1 MAQAT
6 VGIRELKA
14 QLSLYVQRVK
24 VGDTVVITERGKAI
38 GRIVPIAPSVEER
51 LQELVAAGVVDWNG
65 RKLEPM
71 TPVAKTRGPKTV
83 SDLLL
88 EDRE

>member
-1 MAQAT
+1 MTQAV

-14 QLSLYVQRVK
+14 QLSSYVQRVK
-24 VGDTVVITERGKAI
+24 AGDTVVITERGKAI
-38 GRIVPIAPSVEER
+38 GRIVPMERSVEER
-51 LQELVAAGVVDWNG
+51 LQELVAVGVVDWNG
-65 RKLEPM
+65 QKLEPV
-71 TPVAKTRGPKTV
+71 TPVARTRGQKTV